1 MGRNEVGVNLDDVP
15 TASPLMDLP
24 EVLRARLTSRFL
36 PRLSVLAAFGI
47 ALFFVAAGMAVRLLF
62 AEELGQRATFIF
74 FVPGV
79 VVAGGLSGRTAGK
92 LPALAVAATGLWC
105 DSRIGPVAGGSV
117 LVARSFLVRS
127 PIR

>member
-15 TASPLMDLP
+15 TASPLRDLP
-24 EVLRARLTSRFL
+24 EVRRARLTSRFL

-62 AEELGQRATFIF
+62 AEALGPRATFIF

-79 VVAGGLSGRTAGK
+79 VVAGCMCGRCGGTLCAPARGASGRT
-92 LPALAVAATGLWC
+92 
-105 DSRIGPVAGGSV
+105 R
-117 LVARSFLVRS
+117 
-127 PIR
+127 

>member
-79 VVAGGLSGRTAGK
+79 VVAGDPSGPGAGTR
-92 LPALAVAATGLWC
+92 LALAPAPPG
-105 DSRIGPVAGGSV
+105 RPVHNTLGKH
-117 LVARSFLVRS
+117 LVRVRWPCNS
-127 PIR
+127 RVRVVGYS

>member
-79 VVAGGLSGRTAGK
+79 VVAGAPSG
-92 LPALAVAATGLWC
+92 LPAGTVAAMSGAGAGLWGE
-105 DSRIGPVAGGSV
+105 RRHGPAGGRR
-117 LVARSFLVRS
+117 ARAVGSGGGAGRG
-127 PIR
+127 

>member
-79 VVAGGLSGRTAGK
+79 VVAGAALGARPGTLSAPAGASAGPWAHPLTRPGRVGGRT
-92 LPALAVAATGLWC
+92 PCGLVVFCLTW
-105 DSRIGPVAGGSV
+105 
-117 LVARSFLVRS
+117 
-127 PIR
+127 

>member
-79 VVAGGLSGRTAGK
+79 VVAGALSGLRAGK
-92 LPALAVAATGLWC
+92 LAALGGAAAGLRG
-105 DSRIGPVAGGSV
+105 DRRQNGRAHV
-117 LVARSFLVRS
+117 
-127 PIR
+127 

>member
-79 VVAGGLSGRTAGK
+79 VVAGALSGLRAGT
-92 LPALAVAATGLWC
+92 LAALRSEEQTSELQSLMRNSYAVF
-105 DSRIGPVAGGSV
+105 
-117 LVARSFLVRS
+117 FLKKKKS
-127 PIR
+127 NKY